1 MVNKEMVVK
10 KFENKSASELV
21 GEAISAL
28 QGVSEEDA
36 KKMKNAFG
44 IDNIQ
49 EMAELKYYKRALALK
64 KEAGK

>member
-1 MVNKEMVVK
+1 MVNKEMVIK
-10 KFENKSASELV
+10 KFENKTASELV
-21 GEAISAL
+21 KEPIFAL
-28 QGVSEEDA
+28 QGVSEDDA

-64 KEAGK
+64 KEAGE